1 MHYPQTSR
9 RIRDGTS
16 LALRPDPSMLLRA
29 CLELLCSNFFNST
42 IPIPLW
48 DNFTLKSV
56 DIFGFGMDSD

>member
-29 CLELLCSNFFNST
+29 CLELLCSNFFQLYYTNST
-42 IPIPLW
+42 MGQLHSEVGGHIWLW
-48 DNFTLKSV
+48 HGL
-56 DIFGFGMDSD
+56 